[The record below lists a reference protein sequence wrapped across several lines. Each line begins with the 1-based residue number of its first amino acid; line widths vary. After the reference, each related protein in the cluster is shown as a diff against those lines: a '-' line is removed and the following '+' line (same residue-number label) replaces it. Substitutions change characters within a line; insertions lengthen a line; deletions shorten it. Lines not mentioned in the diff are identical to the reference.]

1 MPRFKSCN
9 VIVAVENRFSASRV
23 SLFKCPTVV
32 PSFAIVSTIFL
43 FIYRSKDYTANMT
56 GFLAPLL
63 IFAAFATLGVLFFG
77 IITMA
82 RGGDFNLK
90 YGNKI
95 MRARIVLQASA
106 LLIFA
111 IIMIIA
117 GRA

>member
-1 MPRFKSCN
+1 MS
-9 VIVAVENRFSASRV
+9 
-23 SLFKCPTVV
+23 
-32 PSFAIVSTIFL
+32 
-43 FIYRSKDYTANMT
+43 
-56 GFLAPLL
+56 GFLVPLL
-63 IFAAFATLGVLFFG
+63 IFAMLATLGVLFFG
-77 IITMA
+77 IATMA

-111 IIMIIA
+111 IIMVIV

>member
-1 MPRFKSCN
+1 MS
-9 VIVAVENRFSASRV
+9 
-23 SLFKCPTVV
+23 
-32 PSFAIVSTIFL
+32 
-43 FIYRSKDYTANMT
+43 
-56 GFLAPLL
+56 GFLSPLL
-63 IFAAFATLGVLFFG
+63 IFAMLATLGVLFFG

-95 MRARIVLQASA
+95 MRTRIVLQALA

-111 IIMIIA
+111 ITMVIM

>member
-1 MPRFKSCN
+1 MSG
-9 VIVAVENRFSASRV
+9 
-23 SLFKCPTVV
+23 
-32 PSFAIVSTIFL
+32 FL
-43 FIYRSKDYTANMT
+43 F
-56 GFLAPLL
+56 PVL
-63 IFAAFATLGVLFFG
+63 IFAMLATLGVLFFG

-95 MRARIVLQASA
+95 MRARILLQALA

-111 IIMIIA
+111 IIMVIA

>member
-1 MPRFKSCN
+1 
-9 VIVAVENRFSASRV
+9 
-23 SLFKCPTVV
+23 
-32 PSFAIVSTIFL
+32 
-43 FIYRSKDYTANMT
+43 
-56 GFLAPLL
+56 
-63 IFAAFATLGVLFFG
+63 VLFFG

-95 MRARIVLQASA
+95 MRTRIVLQALA

-111 IIMIIA
+111 ITMVIM

>member
-1 MPRFKSCN
+1 MS
-9 VIVAVENRFSASRV
+9 
-23 SLFKCPTVV
+23 
-32 PSFAIVSTIFL
+32 
-43 FIYRSKDYTANMT
+43 
-56 GFLAPLL
+56 GFLVPLL
-63 IFAAFATLGVLFFG
+63 IVAMLATLGVLFFG

-95 MRARIVLQASA
+95 MRTRIVLQGVA

-111 IIMIIA
+111 IIMVLG

>member
-1 MPRFKSCN
+1 MS
-9 VIVAVENRFSASRV
+9 
-23 SLFKCPTVV
+23 
-32 PSFAIVSTIFL
+32 
-43 FIYRSKDYTANMT
+43 
-56 GFLAPLL
+56 GFLVPVL
-63 IFAAFATLGVLFFG
+63 IIAMLATLGVLFFG

-95 MRARIVLQASA
+95 MRARIVLQALV

-111 IIMIIA
+111 IIMVIA

>member
-1 MPRFKSCN
+1 MS
-9 VIVAVENRFSASRV
+9 
-23 SLFKCPTVV
+23 
-32 PSFAIVSTIFL
+32 
-43 FIYRSKDYTANMT
+43 
-56 GFLAPLL
+56 GFLSPLL
-63 IFAAFATLGVLFFG
+63 IFAMLATLGVLFFG

-95 MRARIVLQASA
+95 MRTRIVLQASA

-111 IIMIIA
+111 IIMVIV

>member
-1 MPRFKSCN
+1 M
-9 VIVAVENRFSASRV
+9 
-23 SLFKCPTVV
+23 L
-32 PSFAIVSTIFL
+32 
-43 FIYRSKDYTANMT
+43 
-56 GFLAPLL
+56 
-63 IFAAFATLGVLFFG
+63 ATLGVLFFG

-95 MRARIVLQASA
+95 MRTRIVLQGVA

-111 IIMIIA
+111 IIMVLG

>member
-1 MPRFKSCN
+1 MS
-9 VIVAVENRFSASRV
+9 
-23 SLFKCPTVV
+23 
-32 PSFAIVSTIFL
+32 
-43 FIYRSKDYTANMT
+43 
-56 GFLAPLL
+56 GFLVPLL
-63 IFAAFATLGVLFFG
+63 IVAMLATLGVLFFG

-95 MRARIVLQASA
+95 MRTRILLQGVA

-111 IIMIIA
+111 IIMVLG